1 MPSTGLP
8 TFDKTLQE
16 SNLWLKELS
25 AILKTRDRE
34 TAYRILR
41 ATFHALRDRLG
52 AHNAVHLG
60 AQLPMLLRGL
70 YYEGF
75 RLDESTTSERHLKPF
90 LDHVRMEL
98 PPGLDAHIEQGVRGV
113 FWLIYDKLDKGE
125 VAKIE
130 RILPQ
135 EIRELMPPA
144 DVVS

>member
-16 SNLWLKELS
+16 SNLWLKELA
-25 AILKTRDRE
+25 AILKTRERE
-34 TAYRILR
+34 MAYRVLR
-41 ATFHALRDRLG
+41 ATLHALRDRLG

-75 RLDESTTSERHLKPF
+75 RLEESTTSERHLKPF
-90 LDHVRMEL
+90 IDHVRMEL
-98 PPGLDAHIEQGVRGV
+98 PPGLDADAESGARAV
-113 FWLIYDKLDKGE
+113 FWLLCDRLDKGE

-130 RILPQ
+130 RILPR

-144 DVVS
+144 DVVN

>member
-16 SNLWLKELS
+16 SNLWLKELAS
-25 AILKTRDRE
+25 ILKTRDRE
-34 TAYRILR
+34 TAYRVLR

-90 LDHVRMEL
+90 LDHVRAEL
-98 PPGLDAHIEQGVRGV
+98 PPAFDLDVEKGVRAV

-135 EIRELMPPA
+135 ELRALMPPA

>member
-1 MPSTGLP
+1 
-8 TFDKTLQE
+8 
-16 SNLWLKELS
+16 
-25 AILKTRDRE
+25 
-34 TAYRILR
+34 
-41 ATFHALRDRLG
+41 
-52 AHNAVHLG
+52 
-60 AQLPMLLRGL
+60 MLLRGL

-90 LDHVRMEL
+90 LDHVRAEL
-98 PPGLDAHIEQGVRGV
+98 PPAFDLDVEKGVRAV

-135 EIRELMPPA
+135 ELRALMPPA

>member
-16 SNLWLKELS
+16 SNLWLKELCG
-25 AILKTRDRE
+25 ILKIRDRE
-34 TAYRILR
+34 TAFRILR
-41 ATFHALRDRLG
+41 ATLHALRDRLG

-98 PPGLDAHIEQGVRGV
+98 PPGLDANIEDGVRAV
-113 FWLIYDKLDKGE
+113 FWLVYDKLDKGE

-144 DVVS
+144 DVVG